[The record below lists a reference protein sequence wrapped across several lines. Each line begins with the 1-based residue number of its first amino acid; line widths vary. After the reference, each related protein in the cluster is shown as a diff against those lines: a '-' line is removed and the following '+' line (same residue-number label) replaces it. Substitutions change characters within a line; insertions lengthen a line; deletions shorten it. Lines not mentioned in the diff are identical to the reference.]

1 MANCLHCGYKND
13 MEEAVKKH
21 MGLKVKIMR
30 ERAKLTQ
37 EQLAEECGVSWRT
50 ISNLERGLVVPDLTM
65 LRSIAQKF
73 NASVDDMLELKSIS
87 NKSPARIANELKL
100 YEEIKALNSKTLD
113 FLLDII
119 PLFRSYFK

>member
-1 MANCLHCGYKND
+1 
-13 MEEAVKKH
+13 

-87 NKSPARIANELKL
+87 NKSPARIAKELKL

>member
-1 MANCLHCGYKND
+1 

-21 MGLKVKIMR
+21 MGLKVKVMR

-37 EQLAEECGVSWRT
+37 EQLAEERGVSWRT

-87 NKSPARIANELKL
+87 NKSPARIAKELKL

>member
-1 MANCLHCGYKND
+1 

-50 ISNLERGLVVPDLTM
+50 ISNLCGGLVVPDLTM
-65 LRSIAQKF
+65 LRSLAQKF
-73 NASVDDMLELKSIS
+73 NASVDDMLELNRIS
-87 NKSPARIANELKL
+87 KKSPARIAKELKL

>member
-1 MANCLHCGYKND
+1 
-13 MEEAVKKH
+13 
-21 MGLKVKIMR
+21 MGLKVKVMR

-87 NKSPARIANELKL
+87 NKSPARIAKELKL

>member
-1 MANCLHCGYKND
+1 

-87 NKSPARIANELKL
+87 NKSPARIAKELKL
-100 YEEIKALNSKTLD
+100 YEEIKVLNSKTLD

>member
-1 MANCLHCGYKND
+1 M
-13 MEEAVKKH
+13 
-21 MGLKVKIMR
+21 
-30 ERAKLTQ
+30 
-37 EQLAEECGVSWRT
+37 
-50 ISNLERGLVVPDLTM
+50 VPDLTM

-87 NKSPARIANELKL
+87 NKSPARIAKELKL

>member
-1 MANCLHCGYKND
+1 
-13 MEEAVKKH
+13 
-21 MGLKVKIMR
+21 MR

-87 NKSPARIANELKL
+87 NKSPARIAKELKL

>member
-1 MANCLHCGYKND
+1 

-50 ISNLERGLVVPDLTM
+50 ISNLERGLVIPDLTM

-87 NKSPARIANELKL
+87 NKSPARIAKELKL

>member
-1 MANCLHCGYKND
+1 

-87 NKSPARIANELKL
+87 NKSPARIAKELKL

-119 PLFRSYFK
+119 PYF

>member
-1 MANCLHCGYKND
+1 

-87 NKSPARIANELKL
+87 NKSPARIAKELKL

-119 PLFRSYFK
+119 PLFLSYFK

>member
-1 MANCLHCGYKND
+1 

-50 ISNLERGLVVPDLTM
+50 IP
-65 LRSIAQKF
+65 IW
-73 NASVDDMLELKSIS
+73 NAAWWFPI
-87 NKSPARIANELKL
+87 
-100 YEEIKALNSKTLD
+100 
-113 FLLDII
+113 
-119 PLFRSYFK
+119 

>member
-1 MANCLHCGYKND
+1 

-87 NKSPARIANELKL
+87 NKSPARIAKELKL
-100 YEEIKALNSKTLD
+100 YEEIKALNSKLGSESG
-113 FLLDII
+113 FAVV
-119 PLFRSYFK
+119 

>member
-1 MANCLHCGYKND
+1 

-87 NKSPARIANELKL
+87 NKSPARIAKELKL

-119 PLFRSYFK
+119 PFSYRRYIKWV

>member
-1 MANCLHCGYKND
+1 

-73 NASVDDMLELKSIS
+73 NASVDDMLELKNIS
-87 NKSPARIANELKL
+87 NKSPARIAKELKL

>member
-1 MANCLHCGYKND
+1 

-87 NKSPARIANELKL
+87 NKSPSRIAKELKL

>member
-1 MANCLHCGYKND
+1 

-87 NKSPARIANELKL
+87 NKSPARIAKELKL

>member
-1 MANCLHCGYKND
+1 

-87 NKSPARIANELKL
+87 NKSPARIAKELKL
-100 YEEIKALNSKTLD
+100 YEEIKALNGKTLD

>member
-1 MANCLHCGYKND
+1 

-87 NKSPARIANELKL
+87 NKSPARVAKELKL

>member
-21 MGLKVKIMR
+21 MGLKVKVMR

-73 NASVDDMLELKSIS
+73 NVFHKMIINNYLIS
-87 NKSPARIANELKL
+87 YRR
-100 YEEIKALNSKTLD
+100 YIKWV
-113 FLLDII
+113 
-119 PLFRSYFK
+119 

>member
-1 MANCLHCGYKND
+1 M
-13 MEEAVKKH
+13 KKH

-87 NKSPARIANELKL
+87 NKSPARVAKELKL

>member
-1 MANCLHCGYKND
+1 

-87 NKSPARIANELKL
+87 NKSPARIAKERKL

>member
-1 MANCLHCGYKND
+1 
-13 MEEAVKKH
+13 MEEAEKKH

-87 NKSPARIANELKL
+87 NKSPARIAKELKL

>member
-1 MANCLHCGYKND
+1 MHCGYKND

-87 NKSPARIANELKL
+87 NKSPARVAKELKL

>member
-1 MANCLHCGYKND
+1 

-21 MGLKVKIMR
+21 LGLKVKIMR

-87 NKSPARIANELKL
+87 NKSPARVAKELKL

>member
-1 MANCLHCGYKND
+1 

-21 MGLKVKIMR
+21 MGLKVKVMR

-37 EQLAEECGVSWRT
+37 EQLAEECDVSWRT

-87 NKSPARIANELKL
+87 NKSPARIAKELKL

>member
-1 MANCLHCGYKND
+1 MKND

-87 NKSPARIANELKL
+87 NKSPARIAKELKL

>member
-1 MANCLHCGYKND
+1 M
-13 MEEAVKKH
+13 KKH

-87 NKSPARIANELKL
+87 NKSPARIAKELKL

>member
-1 MANCLHCGYKND
+1 

-87 NKSPARIANELKL
+87 NKSPARIAKELKL

-119 PLFRSYFK
+119 PLCRSYFK

>member
-1 MANCLHCGYKND
+1 

-21 MGLKVKIMR
+21 MGLKVKVMR

-87 NKSPARIANELKL
+87 NKSPARIAKELKL

>member
-1 MANCLHCGYKND
+1 

-87 NKSPARIANELKL
+87 NKSPARIAKELKI

>member
-1 MANCLHCGYKND
+1 

-73 NASVDDMLELKSIS
+73 SASVDDMLELKSIS
-87 NKSPARIANELKL
+87 NKSPARIAKELKL

>member
-1 MANCLHCGYKND
+1 M
-13 MEEAVKKH
+13 
-21 MGLKVKIMR
+21 
-30 ERAKLTQ
+30 
-37 EQLAEECGVSWRT
+37 
-50 ISNLERGLVVPDLTM
+50 TM

-87 NKSPARIANELKL
+87 NKSPARIAKELKL

>member
-1 MANCLHCGYKND
+1 

-65 LRSIAQKF
+65 LLHI
-73 NASVDDMLELKSIS
+73 D
-87 NKSPARIANELKL
+87 SP
-100 YEEIKALNSKTLD
+100 S
-113 FLLDII
+113 
-119 PLFRSYFK
+119 

>member
-1 MANCLHCGYKND
+1 

-65 LRSIAQKF
+65 LRSIAQRF

-87 NKSPARIANELKL
+87 NKSPARIAKELKL

>member
-1 MANCLHCGYKND
+1 

-30 ERAKLTQ
+30 ERANLTQ
-37 EQLAEECGVSWRT
+37 ELAEECGVSWRT

-87 NKSPARIANELKL
+87 NKSPARIAKELKL

>member
-1 MANCLHCGYKND
+1 

-87 NKSPARIANELKL
+87 NKSPARIAKELKL
-100 YEEIKALNSKTLD
+100 YEERKALNSKTLD